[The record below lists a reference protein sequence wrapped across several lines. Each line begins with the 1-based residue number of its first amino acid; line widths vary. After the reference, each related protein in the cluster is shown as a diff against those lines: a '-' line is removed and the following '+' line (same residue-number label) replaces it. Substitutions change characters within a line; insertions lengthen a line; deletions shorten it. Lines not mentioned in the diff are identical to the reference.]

1 MRYLQ
6 DNQEYQEFGRQC
18 EKCREDLMLEGLP
31 SAVKRSVDA
40 LQSIFTACLAAIEH
54 HTLESVQAD
63 RLQAFNVEINKQ
75 LKLLR
80 TDCLFLQT
88 AKQSA
93 TIAQRQAQ
101 MLKRLDLVRAYGNA
115 ILEL

>member
-6 DNQEYQEFGRQC
+6 NNQEYQEFGRQC

-31 SAVKRSVDA
+31 SAIKGSVDA
-40 LQSIFTACLAAIEH
+40 LQNIFIACLATIEH
-54 HTLESVQAD
+54 RTLEPTVAD

-93 TIAQRQAQ
+93 TIAHRQAQ
-101 MLKRLDLVRAYGNA
+101 MLKRLDLVKTYGNA